1 MNAKRTP
8 GFRAWASLFALAMGL
23 LARGMARAEV
33 GVVTPAGSPTHRV
46 AYIFDII
53 EEGPTPFGSVWRKVS
68 PVDTVH
74 LALNP
79 EGEANGDGMPSVVM
93 DANTGLVAAAWSR
106 NSATGFDV
114 VLSRFVSGSWTVPQ
128 VVVGAPS
135 ASELDPQ
142 LVLAPDGSL
151 HMFYWVDGAAPQVL
165 HKVAPSDL
173 SSWSAPELVSQP
185 GVASCRPAGAFF
197 DGVLRVAYE
206 VHNFGSGNTPRQVV
220 LARFENGA
228 FTPEVVA
235 MTNNLGDVRPEAHS
249 HAGRLWVDWVDHE
262 TTGGSGEISWTR
274 QNAQGQ
280 WEAIRYEPFANREQR
295 DFLTRG
301 GVRMKAIQ

>member
-1 MNAKRTP
+1 MNANRAP
-8 GFRAWASLFALAMGL
+8 GFRACASCFALAIGL
-23 LARGMARAEV
+23 LAPGLVRAEV
-33 GVVTPAGSPTHRV
+33 GVAIRPGPADPLVVYVLYGSTEDPSP
-46 AYIFDII
+46 IN
-53 EEGPTPFGSVWRKVS
+53 PVWRK
-68 PVDTVH
+68 
-74 LALNP
+74 LAPIDDYRISLNP
-79 EGEANGDGMPSVVM
+79 AGEANGDGTPSLLA
-93 DANTGLVAAAWSR
+93 DASTGLVVAAWSR
-106 NSATGFDV
+106 NSANGFDV
-114 VLSRFVSGSWTVPQ
+114 VVSRFLSGAWTAPQ
-128 VVVGAPS
+128 VVAGSPAP
-135 ASELDPQ
+135 ELDPQ
-142 LVLAPDGSL
+142 LVLDPDGSV
-151 HMFYWVDGAAPQVL
+151 HMFYWVDGATPQVF
-165 HKVAPSDL
+165 HVVAPPDL
-173 SSWSAPELVSQP
+173 SSWSTAVPVSQSGEP
-185 GVASCRPAGAFF
+185 ACRPAGVFYN
-197 DGVLRVAYE
+197 GVLRVAYE